1 MRSLPRERKLANG
14 TPRSVNAPPC
24 LRFRK
29 QESSFAAADEPPMN
43 RVNLSAWPGWA
54 LAAREWTLALGALA
68 VAMAGVGCTP
78 KIGDKC
84 TLSTDCSQQ
93 GTLVC
98 DTSQPEGY
106 CTQLN
111 CTNGSCPN
119 SAVCVEFQ
127 SSVPGC
133 GYNDYQSPSRT
144 GRSFCMAHCSN
155 PSDCRQSE
163 GYTCS
168 DPTSAPWN
176 AAILDNNQSQSVCI
190 VSPVAADASA
200 SPDAA
205 VCMSFGIESGDA
217 SDGASDDA
225 SDVDAERGVDAADA
239 AHPEELDA
247 GIDSGFDATLDAP
260 IDTGSADA
268 PGGG

>member
-1 MRSLPRERKLANG
+1 MHRAIRLSGSGCGR
-14 TPRSVNAPPC
+14 
-24 LRFRK
+24 LRLLGAAF
-29 QESSFAAADEPPMN
+29 FAMAAM
-43 RVNLSAWPGWA
+43 A
-54 LAAREWTLALGALA
+54 ALGCA
-68 VAMAGVGCTP
+68 P

-84 TLSTDCSQQ
+84 VLSTDCSQQ

-98 DTSQPEGY
+98 DTSQPAGY

-119 SAVCVEFQ
+119 DAVCVEFQ

-144 GRSFCMAHCSN
+144 GRTFCMAHCSD

-163 GYTCS
+163 GYTCAQ
-168 DPTSAPWN
+168 PTLPPWN
-176 AAILDNNQSQSVCI
+176 AAILDNNQAQSVCI
-190 VSPVAADASA
+190 VAPGLLNDASA

-205 VCMSFGIESGDA
+205 VCMSFEEGDA
-217 SDGASDDA
+217 GPSVEPDAGGDAAEAGGEGGTDAGA
-225 SDVDAERGVDAADA
+225 DAADA
-239 AHPEELDA
+239 ADGAELDGGVDA
-247 GIDSGFDATLDAP
+247 GFDATLDAALDATLDAP
-260 IDTGSADA
+260 TDGGSADA

>member
-1 MRSLPRERKLANG
+1 MARSAI
-14 TPRSVNAPPC
+14 APPC

-43 RVNLSAWPGWA
+43 RANLSARPGWA
-54 LAAREWTLALGALA
+54 LAAREWLPALGALA
-68 VAMAGVGCTP
+68 LAMAGAGCTP

-127 SSVPGC
+127 AAVPGC

-144 GRSFCMAHCSN
+144 GRSFCMAHCSK

-190 VSPVAADASA
+190 ASPTPLADASA

-205 VCMSFGIESGDA
+205 VCMSFGTETGD
-217 SDGASDDA
+217 ASDDA
-225 SDVDAERGVDAADA
+225 SDIDAEHGVDAADA
-239 AHPEELDA
+239 EEPDA

-260 IDTGSADA
+260 LDAPLDTGAADA